1 MKVPLMF
8 FRLAI
13 VSALFAGGYWLLN
26 RDDGAQVSLALGTLE
41 RDRVTLSATASEL
54 IVAQPVA
61 EGSNVSAGTLLVQL
75 DTTLQTAYVRK
86 IEADIAQ
93 QQAVLERLRNG
104 FRAEEIG
111 SAAARADSARSLL
124 QESERD
130 LERVRAIV
138 ERKVAPQA
146 DLDSATT
153 RRNNNAARLRDAE
166 AQLALLR
173 AGSRREDLAQAEA
186 QLLATQALLAAEQQK
201 LANLSISAT
210 VAGTLDSLPWN
221 LGERVAT
228 GAQVAVLLATGAPYA
243 RVYIPETHR
252 AAVTT
257 GSRLL
262 VHVDGV
268 AAAFSGTVRWVSN
281 EPAFTPYYALNGA
294 ERSRLVY
301 MAEIQLPEDAAA
313 LPAGLPAQ
321 VELP

>member
-1 MKVPLMF
+1 MKAPLVVL
-8 FRLAI
+8 RLAI
-13 VSALFAGGYWLLN
+13 VLVLFAGGYWLLT
-26 RDDGAQVSLALGTLE
+26 RDEATQVSLALGTLE
-41 RDRVTLSATASEL
+41 RDRVTLSATAAEL

-61 EGSNVSAGTLLVQL
+61 EGSSVAAGALLVQL
-75 DTTLQTAYVRK
+75 DTTLQTAYVHK
-86 IEADIAQ
+86 VEADIAQ
-93 QQAVLERLRNG
+93 QQAALERLRNG
-104 FRAEEIG
+104 FRAEEIAA
-111 SAAARADSARSLL
+111 AAARADSARTLL

-138 ERKVAPQA
+138 DRKVAPKA
-146 DLDSATT
+146 DLDSAAAQ
-153 RRNNNAARLRDAE
+153 RDNNAARLRDAE

-173 AGSRREDLAQAEA
+173 AGSRSEDLAQAEA
-186 QLLATQALLAAEQQK
+186 QLLATQALLAAEQTK
-201 LANLSISAT
+201 LANLSISST

-221 LGERVAT
+221 VGERVAT
-228 GAQVAVLLATGAPYA
+228 GAQVAVLLAAGAPYA
-243 RVYIPETHR
+243 RVYVPETHR
-252 AAVTT
+252 AAVST

-268 AAAFSGTVRWVSN
+268 ATAFSGTVRWVSN

-301 MAEIQLPEDAAA
+301 MAEVQLPEDAAA